1 MVQIAWCRHIP
12 KRHRRREAPEE
23 FFGGLNEICV
33 SELVYV
39 RYADKASFRCVYVK
53 VCFSQGIAIRAIV
66 Y

>member
-39 RYADKASFRCVYVK
+39 RYADLAALRCTSTNVQFNKRSFLAGVP
-53 VCFSQGIAIRAIV
+53 
-66 Y
+66 